1 MELKYLIAIF
11 ALIIGIIIDFVLI
24 KKNQVKFDDYK
35 VLDFIKVRKF
45 TKFDFSIIFYLQT
58 MLIMLN
64 KPLNSLYYE
73 VDFLLILF
81 VIGSFILMA
90 GVISLIRF
98 GIYRMIKSL

>member
-24 KKNQVKFDDYK
+24 KKNQSKFDDYK

-45 TKFDFSIIFYLQT
+45 TKFDISIIFYLQT

>member
-24 KKNQVKFDDYK
+24 KKNQAKFNDYK

-90 GVISLIRF
+90 GLISLIRF

>member
-24 KKNQVKFDDYK
+24 KKNQAKFNDYK

-45 TKFDFSIIFYLQT
+45 TKFDFS

-90 GVISLIRF
+90 GLISLIRF